1 MLKQELRAVT
11 KVTISPS
18 EVKGSVEVPPS
29 KSYTHRFAT
38 LALLAQG
45 VSKIENPLVSRDT
58 EATFAACRAFGADVS
73 QKDSVL
79 RIVSEG
85 RVELPEDVLDAQN
98 SGTTIRFFT
107 SIAGLVDRGFTIL
120 TGDESIRRRPMQPLI
135 DALRRLGVQ
144 VFCTRDNGCPPVVVE
159 GKGLKGGMT
168 ELEMEVSSQYLSG
181 LLMASCLASHET
193 RLKLLGRIVSRPYLE
208 ATMRSLELFGGRVEN
223 KDWLEFA
230 VEGRQELHSGEV
242 TVPGDFGSAAFML
255 ALGGLAGEVEV
266 KGLDHSLPQADAA
279 ILAFLK
285 ELGFSVRVDVSSCAC
300 SRNGGVPRKVLNLS
314 DCPDLL
320 PVLAVLGLRSEEG
333 IRLEGV
339 KHARFKE
346 SDRIALLAREL
357 EKTGA
362 FVEEFEDGLEIKK
375 PETARPAE
383 LNSHGDHRLLMAF
396 SLVPFATGETCTI
409 SGAECVD
416 VSYPKFFEDLRTL
429 GLELELTY

>member
-1 MLKQELRAVT
+1 VT

-18 EVKGSVEVPPS
+18 VVNGSVEVPPS
-29 KSYTHRFAT
+29 KSYTHRFAA

-45 VSKIENPLVSRDT
+45 VSKIERPLVSRDT
-58 EATFAACRAFGADVS
+58 EATFAACRAFGAEVNL
-73 QKDSVL
+73 KDSIL
-79 RIVSEG
+79 QIESEG
-85 RVELPEDVLDAQN
+85 RIELPEDVLDAKN

-107 SIAGLVDRGFTIL
+107 SIAGLVERGHTVL

-159 GKGLKGGMT
+159 GKGLKGGIT
-168 ELEMEVSSQYLSG
+168 ELEMGVSSQYLSG
-181 LLMASCLASHET
+181 LLMASCMASQET
-193 RLKLLGRIVSRPYLE
+193 RLKLLGRVVSRPYLE
-208 ATMRSLELFGGRVEN
+208 ATLRALELFGGRVEN
-223 KDWLEFA
+223 KDWKELA
-230 VEGRQELHSGEV
+230 VAGRQELHPTEL
-242 TVPGDFGSAAFML
+242 TVPADFGSAGFML
-255 ALGGLAGEVEV
+255 ALGGLAGDVEV
-266 KGLDHSLPQADAA
+266 RGLEHSLPQADAA

-285 ELGFSVRVDVSSCAC
+285 ELGFYVHIDSSSCSC
-300 SRNGGVPRKVLNLS
+300 SGNGGVPRRVLSLS

-339 KHARFKE
+339 RHARFKE
-346 SDRIALLAREL
+346 SDRISLLAREL

-362 FVEEFEDGLEIKK
+362 VVQEFEDGLEIKK
-375 PETARPAE
+375 PEKAKPAE

-396 SLVPFATGETCTI
+396 SLVPFATGATCNV

-416 VSYPKFFEDLRTL
+416 VSYPRFFEDLRML
-429 GLELELTY
+429 GVELELTDS